1 MKPEV
6 LMIIAKTNPVQLEP
20 AVEAEYTV
28 HKLAQT
34 EMADCA
40 SHIADCKDRVR
51 ALVTQT
57 APGADAK
64 LIGALSKLEI
74 IVCSGAHVDAID
86 LDAAQARGIPVT
98 NTPGISYDDVGDF
111 VMAQIIATSRRFAEA
126 DRFVHSGR
134 WHHEA
139 MGFGHRV
146 NHKKLGIVGL
156 GPIGRVVAKRG
167 LAFDMEVSY
176 TDLKP
181 MTDVP
186 YCFFDDPVEMA
197 REVDFMAVTC
207 RSGAETRYLIGWPV
221 FEALGPAGVFVNI
234 SRGVVDDAALIKA
247 LSEGVIRGAGIDVY
261 ETSPHVPED
270 LLRLDNVVLTPHVA
284 GNTEEVTQAQ
294 SDLVM
299 ANLRAHFAGEPLL
312 NLVVA
317 GAQ

>member
-6 LMIIAKTNPVQLEP
+6 LMIIAKTNPVQLLP
-20 AVEAEYTV
+20 AAEAEFTV
-28 HKLAQT
+28 HKLAQAD
-34 EMADCA
+34 MADCA
-40 SHIADCKDRVR
+40 PHIAEYKDRVR
-51 ALVTQT
+51 ALITQT
-57 APGADAK
+57 APGADAA

-74 IVCSGAHVDAID
+74 IGCSGAHVDAID
-86 LDAAQARGIPVT
+86 LAAAQARAIPVT

-111 VMAQIIATSRRFAEA
+111 VMAQILATSRRFSEA
-126 DRFVHSGR
+126 DRFVRSGQ
-134 WHHEA
+134 WHEKA
-139 MGFGHRV
+139 MGLGHRV

-167 LAFDMEVSY
+167 LCFDMEVSY
-176 TDLKP
+176 NGLKQIP
-181 MTDVP
+181 DVP
-186 YCFFDDPVEMA
+186 YRYFDNLVEMA

-207 RSGAETRYLIGWPV
+207 KSGVDTHHLIGWPV
-221 FEALGPAGVFVNI
+221 FEALGPTGVFVNI

-284 GNTEEVTQAQ
+284 GYTEEVTQAQ

-299 ANLRAHFAGEPLL
+299 ANLRAHFAGQPLL
-312 NLVVA
+312 NPI
-317 GAQ
+317 GAD

>member
-6 LMIIAKTNPVQLEP
+6 LMIIAKTNPPQLEP
-20 AVEAEYTV
+20 AIEAEFTT
-28 HKLAQT
+28 HKLAET
-34 EMADCA
+34 DMADCA
-40 SHIADCKDRVR
+40 PHVAEFKDRVR

-57 APGADAK
+57 APGAHAD
-64 LIGALSKLEI
+64 LINALPNLEV

-86 LDAAQARGIPVT
+86 LTAAQARGIPIT

-111 VMAQIIATSRRFAEA
+111 VMTQILATSRRFCEA
-126 DRFVHSGR
+126 DRFVRSGR
-134 WHHEA
+134 WHHVA
-139 MGFGHRV
+139 MEFGHRI
-146 NHKKLGIVGL
+146 NGKKLGIVGL
-156 GPIGRVVAKRG
+156 GPIGRVVARRATG
-167 LAFDMEVSY
+167 FDMEVSY
-176 TDLKP
+176 NDLAP
-181 MTDVP
+181 ITDVP
-186 YCFFDDPVEMA
+186 YRFFDDPVEMA

-207 RSGAETRYLIGWPV
+207 RSGSETRHLIGWPV

>member
-34 EMADCA
+34 DMADCL
-40 SHIADCKDRVR
+40 SHIGEYKDRVR

-57 APGADAK
+57 APGADAT
-64 LIGALSKLEI
+64 LIGALSKLEV

-86 LDAAQARGIPVT
+86 LAAAAARGIPVT
-98 NTPGISYDDVGDF
+98 NTPGISYDDVGDY
-111 VMAQIIATSRRFAEA
+111 VMAQILATSRRFSEA
-126 DRFVHSGR
+126 DRFVRSGR

-146 NHKKLGIVGL
+146 NNRKLGIVGL

-167 LAFDMEVSY
+167 RCFDMEVCY
-176 TDLKP
+176 TDIKK
-181 MTDVP
+181 MADVP
-186 YCFFDDPVEMA
+186 YRYFDDVVAMA

-207 RSGAETRYLIGWPV
+207 KSGAETHHIIGWPV
-221 FEALGPAGVFVNI
+221 FEALGPTGVFVNI

-247 LSEGVIRGAGIDVY
+247 LGEGVIRGAGIDVF
-261 ETSPHVPED
+261 ETSPHVPEE
-270 LLRLDNVVLTPHVA
+270 LLRLDNVVLSPHVA

-299 ANLRAHFAGEPLL
+299 ANLSAHFAGQPLL
-312 NLVVA
+312 NPVEP
-317 GAQ
+317 GAH